1 MERVRQIVLF
11 CVIIILFSL
20 MGCSKESDDLPDQQ
34 TIVEQMSDA
43 ETQTAETQSAAVQ
56 TEETECMTQSAETVA
71 DEALEEQTEPIIVE
85 TEWSYYFDGINGA
98 AVIFDT
104 TENCYQIYNLELA
117 DTRRSPCSTFKIIS
131 SLIALENGIIKVD
144 DSTREWSGEI
154 FGIEEWNR
162 DIDFSDAFHSSCV
175 WYFRQ
180 VIDEI
185 GQQAMQEELNKLPYG
200 NADISDWEGLNTGN
214 SNPALTGFW
223 LESSLLISPKEQAEV
238 MENIFNGK
246 SEYSEQTIDQL
257 EQVMLLPEQNGTDIS
272 IYGKTGMGKVQGIVV
287 DSWFTGFADSADK
300 RISFCVYLGESDGKD
315 VSSAKAREI
324 AMEIMSDYLD
334 RSIP

>member
-1 MERVRQIVLF
+1 
-11 CVIIILFSL
+11 
-20 MGCSKESDDLPDQQ
+20 MGNRS
-34 TIVEQMSDA
+34 V
-43 ETQTAETQSAAVQ
+43 
-56 TEETECMTQSAETVA
+56 TQSAETVA
-71 DEALEEQTEPIIVE
+71 DETLEEQTEPIVVE
-85 TEWSYYFDGINGA
+85 TDWSYYFDGINGA

-238 MENIFNGK
+238 MEK
-246 SEYSEQTIDQL
+246 
-257 EQVMLLPEQNGTDIS
+257 IS
-272 IYGKTGMGKVQGIVV
+272 
-287 DSWFTGFADSADK
+287 
-300 RISFCVYLGESDGKD
+300 
-315 VSSAKAREI
+315 
-324 AMEIMSDYLD
+324 
-334 RSIP
+334 

>member
-1 MERVRQIVLF
+1 MGQICFL
-11 CVIIILFSL
+11 CALFSIL
-20 MGCSKESDDLPDQQ
+20 TFAGCSKESDDIQDQQ
-34 TIVEQMSDA
+34 TIEKQISELVNRS
-43 ETQTAETQSAAVQ
+43 V
-56 TEETECMTQSAETVA
+56 TQSAETVA
-71 DEALEEQTEPIIVE
+71 DETLEEQTEPIVVE
-85 TEWSYYFDGINGA
+85 TDWSYYFDGINGA

-104 TENCYQIYNLELA
+104 TENCYQIYNPELA

-154 FGIEEWNR
+154 FGFEEWNR

-185 GQQAMQEELNKLPYG
+185 GQQAMQEELNRLPYG
-200 NADISDWEGLNTGN
+200 NADISDWDGLNTGN
-214 SNPALTGFW
+214 TNPALTGFW

-238 MENIFNGK
+238 MEKIFGGK
-246 SEYSEQTIDQL
+246 LDYSQQTIDQL

-300 RISFCVYLGESDGKD
+300 RISFCVYLGETDGKD

-324 AMEIMSDYLD
+324 AIEIVSDYLD
-334 RSIP
+334 GQM

>member
-1 MERVRQIVLF
+1 MGYYGKMGQICFL
-11 CVIIILFSL
+11 CALFSIL
-20 MGCSKESDDLPDQQ
+20 TFAGCSKESDDIQDQQ
-34 TIVEQMSDA
+34 TIEKQISELVNRS
-43 ETQTAETQSAAVQ
+43 V
-56 TEETECMTQSAETVA
+56 TQSAETVA
-71 DEALEEQTEPIIVE
+71 DETLEEQTEPIVVE
-85 TEWSYYFDGINGA
+85 TDWSYYFDGINGA

-104 TENCYQIYNLELA
+104 TENCYQIYNPELA

-154 FGIEEWNR
+154 FGFEEWNR

-185 GQQAMQEELNKLPYG
+185 GQQAMQEELNRLPYG
-200 NADISDWEGLNTGN
+200 NADISDWDGLNTGN
-214 SNPALTGFW
+214 TNPALTGFW

-238 MENIFNGK
+238 MEKIFGGK
-246 SEYSEQTIDQL
+246 LDYSQQTIDQL

-300 RISFCVYLGESDGKD
+300 RISFCVYLGETDGKG

-324 AMEIMSDYLD
+324 AIEIVSDYLD
-334 RSIP
+334 GQM

>member
-1 MERVRQIVLF
+1 MGYYGKMGQICFL
-11 CVIIILFSL
+11 CALFSIL
-20 MGCSKESDDLPDQQ
+20 TFAGCSKESDDIQDQQ
-34 TIVEQMSDA
+34 TIEKQISELVNRS
-43 ETQTAETQSAAVQ
+43 V
-56 TEETECMTQSAETVA
+56 TQSAETVA
-71 DEALEEQTEPIIVE
+71 DETLEEQTEPIVVE
-85 TEWSYYFDGINGA
+85 TDWSYYFDGINGA

-104 TENCYQIYNLELA
+104 TENCYQIYNPELA

-154 FGIEEWNR
+154 FGFEEWNR

-185 GQQAMQEELNKLPYG
+185 GQQAMQEELNRLPYG
-200 NADISDWEGLNTGN
+200 NADISDWDGLNTGN
-214 SNPALTGFW
+214 TNPALTGFW

-238 MENIFNGK
+238 MEKIFGGK
-246 SEYSEQTIDQL
+246 LDYSQQTIDQL

-300 RISFCVYLGESDGKD
+300 RISFCVYLGETDGKD

-324 AMEIMSDYLD
+324 AIEIVSDYLD
-334 RSIP
+334 GQM

>member
-1 MERVRQIVLF
+1 MERARQIVLF

-20 MGCSKESDDLPDQQ
+20 VGCSKESDDLPDQQ

-71 DEALEEQTEPIIVE
+71 DETLEEQTEPIVVE
-85 TEWSYYFDGINGA
+85 TDWSYYFDGINGA

-104 TENCYQIYNLELA
+104 TENCYQIYNPELA

-185 GQQAMQEELNKLPYG
+185 GQQAMQEELNRLEYG

-257 EQVMLLPEQNGTDIS
+257 EQVMLLPEQKETDIT